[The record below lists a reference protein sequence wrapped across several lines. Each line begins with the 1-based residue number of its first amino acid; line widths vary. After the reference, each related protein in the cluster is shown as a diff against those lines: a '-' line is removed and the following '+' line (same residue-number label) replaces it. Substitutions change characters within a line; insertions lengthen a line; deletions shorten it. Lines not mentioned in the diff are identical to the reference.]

1 MGGAMT
7 IGQSFGTFFEAI
19 EIPAAEDARA
29 QTLQREIRKH
39 LETQVTGVRRSFPGG
54 SFARGT
60 AVRPLGDVDVFLE
73 LREELYPERRAQGP
87 KALLDQLVARV
98 QKAYP
103 TQTQLKVRP
112 QAHSVRIQLP
122 GQSVAL
128 DLIPAF
134 PRDPGESGPRTQGY
148 EIPEW
153 DPANRPRAAAEHE
166 PWILTFPEAQAEACK
181 KANDRAG
188 GMLNRLIKA
197 VKHWNRAHEAGH
209 GKKPLQSY
217 HLELMCYRVFDRKPD
232 SFPVALAALF
242 RHLAAHLTDPC
253 PPPAGKRPDVGAY
266 LALDE
271 TRRNWAQRRLNVT
284 AKLAEDAVA
293 QDRAR
298 NEAAARAAWR
308 TVLGE
313 PFPA

>member
-1 MGGAMT
+1 MT
-7 IGQSFGTFFEAI
+7 IGQSFSSFFEAI
-19 EIPAAEDARA
+19 EIPAEENARA
-29 QTLQREIRKH
+29 QALQREVRKH
-39 LETQVTGVRRSFPGG
+39 LEAQVTGVRRSFSGG

-60 AVRPLGDVDVFLE
+60 AVRPLNDVDVFLE
-73 LREELYPERRAQGP
+73 LREELYPERRAKGP
-87 KALLDQLVARV
+87 KELFKQLVAEV
-98 QKAYP
+98 QQAYP
-103 TQTQLKVRP
+103 TQRPQLRP
-112 QAHSVRIQLP
+112 QAHSLRLQLP
-122 GQSVAL
+122 GASVAL

-153 DPANRPRAAAEHE
+153 DPASRQHAAADQES
-166 PWILTFPEAQAEACK
+166 WILTFPEAQAEACK

-197 VKHWNRAHEAGH
+197 VKHWNRVHEAVH
-209 GKKPLQSY
+209 SKKPLQSY

-232 SFPVALAALF
+232 SVPGALAALF
-242 RHLAAHLTDPC
+242 RHLATHLTDPC

-284 AKLAEDAVA
+284 AKHADDAVA
-293 QDRAR
+293 LGGDRVR
-298 NEAAARAAWR
+298 DEAAARAAWR
-308 TVLGE
+308 SVLGA